1 MWGCRS
7 ASASPGRSK
16 LRADGSGANEP
27 GMRIGPGLQ
36 LISICS
42 ACGTCFGLS
51 AAPQHACGPAGAG
64 SSITSRVLAVVFA
77 LATKRRAARSAS
89 RLPSWNQSWARPFI
103 CAKAGGE
110 TDGRNPAPGL
120 PGEPLPP
127 AKAGW
132 HGWGLCCAL
141 RAGAC
146 TAKCRIFCA
155 FGRPDQCPKLP
166 MTSSGYGPNTVVHP
180 C

>member
-1 MWGCRS
+1 MSLACAMGRPGVHR
-7 ASASPGRSK
+7 ASAVARLALALACPQRLNMPAG
-16 LRADGSGANEP
+16 LR
-27 GMRIGPGLQ
+27 
-36 LISICS
+36 
-42 ACGTCFGLS
+42 
-51 AAPQHACGPAGAG
+51 ACGPAGAG

-166 MTSSGYGPNTVVHP
+166 MTSSGYGPNPVVHP